1 MEEKKNRP
9 QTKHLKPNEA
19 RTPQER
25 RENARKA
32 GIASGKARREKADL
46 KKQLQVW
53 LETDVARDKN
63 GNPLTGAELMVQVA
77 AKHMKDGN
85 PKYWELI
92 RDTAGFKPV
101 DKVMMAEVDQS
112 VVDEVEAMVLGD
124 QTNEQ
129 SGKKESA
136 GKENNSEEGSGK

>member
-1 MEEKKNRP
+1 MADRKNN
-9 QTKHLKPNEA
+9 LKNTEA
-19 RTPQER
+19 TQFRTGSEQVKT
-25 RENARKA
+25 ARKG

-101 DKVMMAEVDQS
+101 DKVMVAEVDQS

-129 SGKKESA
+129 SGKKENS